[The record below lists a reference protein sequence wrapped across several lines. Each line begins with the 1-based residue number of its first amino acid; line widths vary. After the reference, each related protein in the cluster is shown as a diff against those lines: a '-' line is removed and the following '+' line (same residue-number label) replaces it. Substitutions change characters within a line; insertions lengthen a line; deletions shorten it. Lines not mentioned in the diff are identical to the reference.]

1 MNGRVAKQLRKIC
14 PPMNAFT
21 RRVYRKLKSQYKSLP
36 HYARRDFIELLKEK
50 TIQAIAQIRITP
62 DAQARMLAFLGTTN
76 RKESS

>member
-14 PPMNAFT
+14 PPMNTFT

-50 TIQAIAQIRITP
+50 TIQVEPKQ
-62 DAQARMLAFLGTTN
+62 DGGVLDQE
-76 RKESS
+76 KV

>member
-14 PPMNAFT
+14 PPMNPFT

-50 TIQAIAQIRITP
+50 TIQVEPEQ
-62 DAQARMLAFLGTTN
+62 DGSVLDQE
-76 RKESS
+76 KV